1 MSRVKRALLAAYLL
15 GPLLAACSQA
25 EPVPKDFVLV
35 DQRPAKAD
43 ETGNTL
49 AKAEQLCTEEAKRKG
64 IGSVVAIFSHLRKGS
79 ADEDYVAC
87 MKTRGYEVKP

>member
-1 MSRVKRALLAAYLL
+1 MSRVKRAVLASCLL

-25 EPVPKDFVLV
+25 EPAPKDFVLV

-43 ETGNTL
+43 ESGNTL
-49 AKAEQLCTEEAKRKG
+49 AKAERDCQKETTKKS
-64 IGSVVAIFSHLRKGS
+64 IGSVVAIFTHLRKGS

>member
-1 MSRVKRALLAAYLL
+1 MSRVKLAVLASCLL

-25 EPVPKDFVLV
+25 EPVPKDFVLI
-35 DQRPAKAD
+35 DQRPGAA
-43 ETGNTL
+43 EESGNKL
-49 AKAEQLCTEEAKRKG
+49 VKAERFCTLEAEKKS

-87 MKTRGYEVKP
+87 MKARGYEVKP